1 MFAVAAVLLVAGAS
15 IASFYLRWKRLRLT
29 EKDTIVLADFVN
41 TTGDSAFDDTLKQG
55 LRVQLEQSP
64 FLNILSDQKA
74 SDVLQMMKRS
84 KDERLT
90 REVTRE
96 VCQRAGSKAFLI
108 GTISSLGTHYVIGLN
123 ALNCQTGDEL
133 ASEQVEADTREHVL
147 RALGESATRMRKKL
161 GESLATIRKYGAPV
175 ELATTSSLDTR
186 RSTSAAIGKA
196 CSPVRW
202 PMRSSSAEAEPA

>member
-1 MFAVAAVLLVAGAS
+1 PPPYTHTLSLHDALPIF
-15 IASFYLRWKRLRLT
+15 
-29 EKDTIVLADFVN
+29 LADFVN

-96 VCQRAGSKAFLI
+96 VCQRARSEEH
-108 GTISSLGTHYVIGLN
+108 TS
-123 ALNCQTGDEL
+123 EL
-133 ASEQVEADTREHVL
+133 QSRGHLV
-147 RALGESATRMRKKL
+147 
-161 GESLATIRKYGAPV
+161 
-175 ELATTSSLDTR
+175 
-186 RSTSAAIGKA
+186 
-196 CSPVRW
+196 C
-202 PMRSSSAEAEPA
+202 